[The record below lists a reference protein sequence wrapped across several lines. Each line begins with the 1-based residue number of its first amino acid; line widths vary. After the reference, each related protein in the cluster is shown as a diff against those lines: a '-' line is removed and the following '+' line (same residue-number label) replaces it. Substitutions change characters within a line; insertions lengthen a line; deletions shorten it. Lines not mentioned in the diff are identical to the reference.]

1 MVKRFSKAMV
11 RMFRTQPSLEPRLA
25 SVYIVYKKKFYF
37 LPGQNLS
44 SRSGYVFAC
53 FQLFF
58 HAGVTSLTTQLQTR
72 DLASTLLR
80 FKVSF
85 MVSY

>member
-11 RMFRTQPSLEPRLA
+11 RMLRTQPFLEPRLA
-25 SVYIVYKKKFYF
+25 SVYNVYKKKFYF
-37 LPGQNLS
+37 LPRQNLS
-44 SRSGYVFAC
+44 SRSGYVFCVLPAI
-53 FQLFF
+53 F

-72 DLASTLLR
+72 DLASMLLR
-80 FKVSF
+80 FKVPF